1 MSLRVTFL
9 GTGGAVPTTRR
20 NTSSVFLRREGERFL
35 FDCGEGTQRQMMRFG
50 TGFGVSDVF
59 VTHFHGDHTLGLPGL
74 LQTMDFND
82 REAALTIHAPDGAA
96 GRMRRLLDAAAGH
109 QSFPVRIESAAD
121 GDTVRE
127 GDGYEVVAFETDHD
141 TRSVGYA
148 LIEADRKG
156 RFDRERAEALGVPVG
171 PMFQRLHAG
180 EAVELDDGTVVDPE
194 QVVGDPRPGRTVV
207 YTGDTRPT
215 DRTAELAA
223 GADLLIHDAT
233 FAADNAARA
242 RRTAHSTAAE
252 AAELAARADA
262 ARLALVHVSSRYAGS
277 VAPLEREAC
286 EAFDGEA
293 FVPEDGDE
301 VDVPYPD
308 AAGGSGSGSDTGAGA
323 GTGVGED

>member
-59 VTHFHGDHTLGLPGL
+59 VTHLHGDHTLGLPGL

-82 REAALTIHAPDGAA
+82 READLTIHVPDGTG

-109 QSFPVRIESAAD
+109 QSFPVRIEDVAT
-121 GDTVRE
+121 GDTARE
-127 GDGYEVVAFETDHD
+127 GDGYEIAAFETDHD
-141 TRSVGYA
+141 TRSVGYV
-148 LIEADRKG
+148 LVEADRKG
-156 RFDRERAEALGVPVG
+156 RFDRERAEELGVPVG

-180 EAVELDDGTVVDPE
+180 EAVELEDGTVVDPE

-207 YTGDTRPT
+207 YTGDTRPR
-215 DRTAELAA
+215 DRTAEVAA

-233 FAADNAARA
+233 FATDNADRA

-252 AAELAARADA
+252 AAELATQADA
-262 ARLALVHVSSRYAGS
+262 ARLALVHVSSRYAGT
-277 VAPLEREAC
+277 VAPLEREAR

-301 VDVPYPD
+301 LEVPYPD
-308 AAGGSGSGSDTGAGA
+308 PSPESESDADSGPGST
-323 GTGVGED
+323 

>member
-20 NTSSVFLRREGERFL
+20 NTSSVFLRRDGERFL

-59 VTHFHGDHTLGLPGL
+59 VTHLHGDHTLGLPGL

-82 REAALTIHAPDGAA
+82 RETALTIHAPDGA
-96 GRMRRLLDAAAGH
+96 GGQVRRLLDAAAGQ
-109 QSFPVRIESAAD
+109 QSFPVRIEGVAD

-127 GDGYEVVAFETDHD
+127 GDGYEVTAFGTDHD

-180 EAVELDDGTVVDPE
+180 EAVELDDGTVVEPE

-215 DRTAELAA
+215 ERTAAVAA

-233 FAADNAARA
+233 FATDNADRA

-262 ARLALVHVSSRYAGS
+262 AQLALVHVSSRYAGS
-277 VAPLEREAC
+277 VAPLEREAR

-308 AAGGSGSGSDTGAGA
+308 AAEGPDAEAGVGSDGESDAGS
-323 GTGVGED
+323 T